1 MALFEAINI
10 DKKFGKHTALKDVS
24 LSIPQ
29 GCIYGLL
36 GPNGA
41 GKTTL
46 LRIMNQIMIPDKGKL
61 LFKNNKLNL
70 NDLKDIGY
78 LPEERGLYKKMK
90 VGEQTLY
97 FAQLKGLSKAEA
109 KKNIDFW
116 FEKFNITNW
125 WNRKVEE
132 LSKGMQQKI
141 QFIIT
146 VLHNPQFLIF
156 DEPFTGFDPVN
167 TNILKEEILRLKNEG
182 ATIILST
189 HNMNSVEELC
199 DNITLI
205 NHARSITEGNIN
217 KIKEQHK
224 NNIYEI
230 IYKETTEKA
239 ENIFP
244 GKYKITRS
252 ELKNS
257 THITHIKLPENETFR
272 DLMSGIPDN
281 IHILSFR
288 EIIPSMNDIFLK
300 LVEKTDA

>member
-1 MALFEAINI
+1 MAIFEAINI
-10 DKKFGKHTALKDVS
+10 EKKFGKHTALENIS
-24 LSIPQ
+24 LSIPE
-29 GCIYGLL
+29 GAIYGLL

-41 GKTTL
+41 GKTTM
-46 LRIMNQIMIPDKGKL
+46 LRIMNQIMIPDKGQL
-61 LFKNNKLNL
+61 LFKNRKLNL

-90 VGEQTLY
+90 VGEQTMY
-97 FAQLKGLSKAEA
+97 FAQLKGLSKSEA
-109 KKNIDFW
+109 KKNIGFW

-125 WNRKVEE
+125 WNRKTEE

-167 TNILKEEILRLKNEG
+167 TNILKKEILRLKKEG
-182 ATIILST
+182 TTIILST

-205 NHARSITEGNIN
+205 NHAKSIAEGPID

-224 NNIYEI
+224 SNIYEI
-230 IYKETTEKA
+230 IYKDMPEKP
-239 ENIFP
+239 ENIFQ
-244 GKYKITRS
+244 GNYKIIHS

-257 THITHIKLPENETFR
+257 TRVIHVKSPGEETFR
-272 DLMSGIPDN
+272 MLLSGIPDN

-288 EIIPSMNDIFLK
+288 EVIPSMNDIFLK
-300 LVEKTDA
+300 LVE